1 MKFRELLKE
10 SGYKQV
16 FNVIYKYYYRDKN
29 HSEDEIISF
38 DILYRK
44 AFDALLTKSAG
55 NSNSFEILLQ
65 DIKADEEDIVDVCIK
80 DLKTEEIFALDF
92 IPWAELVD
100 SEVNIREDMKNYE
113 ICAHILWEIT
123 FWGFTEKEIE
133 AQKEA
138 TKNADNETSHS
149 FSLNELI

>member
-16 FNVIYKYYYRDKN
+16 FNVIYKHYYKDKN
-29 HSEDEIISF
+29 YSEDDIISF
-38 DILYRK
+38 DLLYRK
-44 AFDALLTKSAG
+44 AFDTLLNKDT
-55 NSNSFEILLQ
+55 NDSNSFEILLQ
-65 DIKADEEDIVDVCIK
+65 DIKAEEEDIIDVCIK

-92 IPWAELVD
+92 IPWTELID
-100 SEVNIREDMKNYE
+100 SVVNIREDMKNYE

-123 FWGFTEKEIE
+123 FWGFTEEEIE

-138 TKNADNETSHS
+138 TENADNEPSHS

>member
-16 FNVIYKYYYRDKN
+16 FNVIYKHYYKDKN
-29 HSEDEIISF
+29 HSEDDIISF
-38 DILYRK
+38 DLLYRK
-44 AFDALLTKSAG
+44 AFDTLLNKGT
-55 NSNSFEILLQ
+55 NDSNSFEILLQ
-65 DIKADEEDIVDVCIK
+65 DVKVDEENIIDVCIK

-92 IPWAELVD
+92 IPWGELID
-100 SEVNIREDMKNYE
+100 SVVNVREDMKNYE

-123 FWGFTEKEIE
+123 FWGFTEEEIE

-138 TKNADNETSHS
+138 TENAGNEPSHS

>member
-16 FNVIYKYYYRDKN
+16 FNVIYKNYYKHKN
-29 HSEDEIISF
+29 HSQDDIISF

-44 AFDALLTKSAG
+44 AFDTLLAKDAG
-55 NSNSFEILLQ
+55 RSNSFEILLQ
-65 DIKADEEDIVDVCIK
+65 DIKSDEEDIIDVCIK

-138 TKNADNETSHS
+138 TKNADNESSYS

>member
-16 FNVIYKYYYRDKN
+16 FNVIYKNYYRDKN
-29 HSEDEIISF
+29 HSQDDIISF

-44 AFDALLTKSAG
+44 A
-55 NSNSFEILLQ
+55 FEILLQ
-65 DIKADEEDIVDVCIK
+65 DIKADEEDIIDVCIK

>member
-44 AFDALLTKSAG
+44 AFDTLLTKSAD

>member
-16 FNVIYKYYYRDKN
+16 FNVIYKHYYKDKN
-29 HSEDEIISF
+29 HSEDDIISF
-38 DILYRK
+38 DLLYRK
-44 AFDALLTKSAG
+44 AFDTLLTKSAD

-65 DIKADEEDIVDVCIK
+65 DIKADGEDIIDVCIK

-123 FWGFTEKEIE
+123 FWGFTEEEIE

-138 TKNADNETSHS
+138 TENADNEPSHS